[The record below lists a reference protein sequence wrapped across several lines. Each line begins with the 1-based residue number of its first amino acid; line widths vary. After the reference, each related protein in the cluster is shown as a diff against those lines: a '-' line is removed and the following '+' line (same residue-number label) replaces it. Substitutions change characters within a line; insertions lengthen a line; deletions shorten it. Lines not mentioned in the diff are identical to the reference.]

1 MNKLIIVS
9 ILFSISIL
17 SVSAQ
22 VTVGSDVLP
31 IEGALLDI
39 KQNNG
44 TDANATKG
52 VVFPRVELQGRASLA
67 PLAANTTANHKSHT
81 GTVVYN
87 LKAVTGANPLL
98 VGLNVWD
105 GTAWIPIGQ
114 QSSGPNFFYLPTFQL
129 NISSTGSKTVDLYT
143 DVYKKQF
150 SPRPTNPN
158 FNSSSGINFQIP
170 GVYAAG
176 DLHYAVL
183 DYDATVIQVTG
194 ISAAGVLNYNVL
206 STTAPSASYITIV
219 CVVK

>member
-31 IEGALLDI
+31 IDGALLDI

-67 PLAANTTANHKSHT
+67 PLTTNTTANYKSHT

-114 QSSGPNFFYLPTFQL
+114 QSSDPNFFYMPAFKLPITSVGTNRTF
-129 NISSTGSKTVDLYT
+129 N
-143 DVYKKQF
+143 VYNEYVRQF

-158 FNSSSGINFQIP
+158 FNSSSGTAFQIP

-183 DYDATVIQVTG
+183 DYDATVIHVNS